1 MDEPGTPIPL
11 TAAELAGSAG
21 VSVERVAE
29 LTATTILRPI
39 APDTYDAGDI
49 HRIRAIAA
57 FEAAGIPLAA
67 LLAASADEKVTFAY
81 YDQLHEP
88 PGMPSE
94 RTYAAFATSLGAA
107 AARLPA
113 LYAAFGLAE
122 PFPDS
127 RLSVD
132 EERLIEAAL
141 ERIEATPQPDGALQA
156 VRLFGDG
163 TRRIAAAVTS
173 LYAAIEREAPEALRS
188 QPLEAQYQQALVP
201 WARFAR
207 WLPDLARWLVS
218 RHLSHAIDAFSVE
231 QIEAMLTEYG
241 FVPARPVVL
250 PAVAFVDLA
259 GFTELT
265 TQAGDDAAASVA
277 LRFSG
282 LASVIAGRHGGRLV
296 KALGDGVL
304 LTFPDAV
311 TAVEGCLELLAAL
324 PDADLPPGHAGVHA
338 GPIIERDGEVFG
350 RTVNLAARV
359 GDLAPA
365 GSLYVTRPVITAIKH
380 LSIADRSMGV
390 FQLHGLGAR
399 ELWCVLGHDPSE

>member
-1 MDEPGTPIPL
+1 MDEQGTPQAL
-11 TAAELAGSAG
+11 TAAELAGSTG
-21 VSVERVAE
+21 VSVERIAE
-29 LTATTILRPI
+29 LAEKEILQPLG
-39 APDTYDAGDI
+39 PNTFDPGDI

-57 FEAAGIPLAA
+57 FEAAGIPMDA
-67 LLAASADEKVTFAY
+67 LLAASADDKLTFAY

-88 PGMPSE
+88 PGPPSD
-94 RTYAAFATSLGAA
+94 RTYAAFATSLGPLAA
-107 AARLPA
+107 HLPA

-122 PFPDS
+122 PLPDS

-132 EERLIEAAL
+132 EERFIAGTL
-141 ERIEATPQPDGALQA
+141 ERIEATAQADGALQA
-156 VRLFGDG
+156 VRLVGEG
-163 TRRIAAAVTS
+163 TRRIAEAVTS
-173 LYAAIEREAPEALRS
+173 LYAAIERDAPVEFRR
-188 QPLEAQYQQALVP
+188 QPLELQYQQALVP
-201 WARFAR
+201 WGRFAR
-207 WLPDLARWLVS
+207 WVPELARWLTS

-231 QIEAMLTEYG
+231 QIEAMLTENG

-282 LASVIAGRHGGRLV
+282 LASSIAGRHRGRLV

-304 LTFPDAV
+304 LTFPDA
-311 TAVEGCLELLAAL
+311 TSAVEGCLELLESL
-324 PDADLPPGHAGVHA
+324 PGAGLPAGHAGVHA
-338 GPIIERDGEVFG
+338 GPIIERDGDVFG

-359 GDLAPA
+359 GDMAPA
-365 GSLYVTRPVITAIKH
+365 GMLFVTRPVIAAIGEQPV
-380 LSIADRSMGV
+380 AVRSVGV

-399 ELWCVLGHDPSE
+399 ELWCVLGHLPSE